1 MTKVYLVE
9 LSEIDAPDIIVG
21 VFSTFEKAEES
32 LTSPLR
38 EEYKYK
44 DVCISEM
51 DIDSIGTAEIV
62 KFISWDD

>member
-9 LSEIDAPDIIVG
+9 LCEIDEPDVIVG
-21 VFSTFEKAEES
+21 VFSAFEKAEQS
-32 LTSPLR
+32 LSSPLR

-44 DVCISEM
+44 DVRISEM
-51 DIDSIGTAEIV
+51 DIDTIGTAEIV